1 MLDLEEI
8 SMNNPNDNSKIFYN
22 LGLIVKKAKYIE
34 VKPVFNGKDELLE
47 QLFVDITDKVK
58 DKEGFQGNTLMILAN
73 TSYSYEVIYLE
84 DLSKKQTDNEL
95 NELATISRHDLV
107 NGQKV
112 IYSPIKNLTDL
123 YLQYNPNN
131 IIMLQSSDSYFK
143 SLSFSIFD
151 RLPECG
157 TGYTISPPITNLNE
171 TDKTKWTK
179 TPNCKAVYI
188 DPITGDLVINLINT
202 RKDEQ
207 LEVQVLSSG
216 DVFSDTI
223 HNGGN

>member
-1 MLDLEEI
+1 MTDKISTGSSTNSTAALPEANVKADTTSIKIATPDLII
-8 SMNNPNDNSKIFYN
+8 S
-22 LGLIVKKAKYIE
+22 G
-34 VKPVFNGKDELLE
+34 DELLSVE
-47 QLFVDITDKVK
+47 TMTDLIF
-58 DKEGFQGNTLMILAN
+58 ENIGG
-73 TSYSYEVIYLE
+73 Y
-84 DLSKKQTDNEL
+84 
-95 NELATISRHDLV
+95 ELATISRHDLV

-112 IYSPIKNLTDL
+112 SYSPIKNLTDL

-131 IIMLQSSDSYFK
+131 ILRLQSSDSYFN

-157 TGYTISPPITNLNE
+157 TGYDITPPPPPENDPGYIE
-171 TDKTKWTK
+171 KDKNKWIK

-223 HNGGN
+223 HSGGN